1 MFCKYC
7 GNRLDDG
14 DRFCGAYGHPVDEK
28 PVQEAAPE
36 KVYKKQED
44 EAPKIRK
51 RNPEPEYDNRMTA
64 GMGYG
69 YRVDEDSDSE
79 DDDEDD
85 YEEEWE
91 REEKKEKITFAVL
104 GVIIVVLVVAI
115 VFGVVKLVGA
125 GAGGGDTKKVSQ
137 LNEQMKE
144 DMQKS
149 QERDDNETAEAAA
162 EEPETVAPEVTA
174 TPEPTQE
181 VVPTQEAEAATVAPT
196 QQATPEPTPEVVV
209 QEQNEAAASDAGAD
223 TGSGDYV
230 IPDSSTRYLTNAD
243 LNGLSE
249 WQIRIARNE
258 IYARHGR
265 IFKSDDLADYFAS
278 KSWYTPSVSADQFD
292 NSYLNSIEIENLKL
306 ITAYEKAHN
315 LNQ

>member
-1 MFCKYC
+1 
-7 GNRLDDG
+7 
-14 DRFCGAYGHPVDEK
+14 
-28 PVQEAAPE
+28 
-36 KVYKKQED
+36 
-44 EAPKIRK
+44 
-51 RNPEPEYDNRMTA
+51 
-64 GMGYG
+64 MGYG

-115 VFGVVKLVGA
+115 VFGVVKLV

>member
-14 DRFCGAYGHPVDEK
+14 DRFCGACGHPVDEK

-125 GAGGGDTKKVSQ
+125 GGGDTKKVSQ

-149 QERDDNETAEAAA
+149 QERDDNETAQAPA
-162 EEPETVAPEVTA
+162 EEPETVSPEVTA
-174 TPEPTQE
+174 TLEPTQE

>member
-7 GNRLDDG
+7 GNRLEDG
-14 DRFCGAYGHPVDEK
+14 DRFCGACGHPVEEK
-28 PVQEAAPE
+28 PMQETANE
-36 KVYKKQED
+36 DSYKKQE
-44 EAPKIRK
+44 EKVPRIKK
-51 RNPEPEYDNRMTA
+51 KKPEPEYDNRMTE

-69 YRVDEDSDSE
+69 YQMEQHPE
-79 DDDEDD
+79 DDDDD
-85 YEEEWE
+85 DEEEWE
-91 REEKKEKITFAVL
+91 REQKKEKITFAIL
-104 GVIIVVLVVAI
+104 GIIIVVLVVAI

-125 GAGGGDTKKVSQ
+125 GSGDTKKVPQ

-144 DMQKS
+144 DMQKI
-149 QERDDNETAEAAA
+149 QDRDEKDTEESEDASVADETVK
-162 EEPETVAPEVTA
+162 EPETVTPEVTA

-181 VVPTQEAEAATVAPT
+181 TSPAQEAE
-196 QQATPEPTPEVVV
+196 V
-209 QEQNEAAASDAGAD
+209 QEQHKEAEVNDAETASD
-223 TGSGDYV
+223 TGNSDYV
-230 IPDSSTRYLTNAD
+230 IPDSSTRYLTNTD
-243 LNGLSE
+243 LTGLSE
-249 WQIRIARNE
+249 WQMRIARNE

-292 NSYLNSIEIENLKL
+292 NSYLNAIEIENLKL

>member
-14 DRFCGAYGHPVDEK
+14 DRFCGACGHPVDEK

-125 GAGGGDTKKVSQ
+125 GGGDTKKVSQ

-162 EEPETVAPEVTA
+162 EEPETVAPEVT
-174 TPEPTQE
+174 
-181 VVPTQEAEAATVAPT
+181 
-196 QQATPEPTPEVVV
+196 ATPEPTPEVVV

>member
-14 DRFCGAYGHPVDEK
+14 DRFCGACGHPVDEK

-125 GAGGGDTKKVSQ
+125 GGGDTKKVSQ

-149 QERDDNETAEAAA
+149 QERDDNET
-162 EEPETVAPEVTA
+162 
-174 TPEPTQE
+174 
-181 VVPTQEAEAATVAPT
+181 AEAATVAPT

>member
-1 MFCKYC
+1 MIPSAASVM
-7 GNRLDDG
+7 NQ
-14 DRFCGAYGHPVDEK
+14 GAKIAKQASKGFLKTVAGKVTMTVAGLAAIGSIGTGIFLGANALQEK
-28 PVQEAAPE
+28 RTAPTPAPE
-36 KVYKKQED
+36 QQVQ
-44 EAPKIRK
+44 A
-51 RNPEPEYDNRMTA
+51 TA
-64 GMGYG
+64 
-69 YRVDEDSDSE
+69 
-79 DDDEDD
+79 
-85 YEEEWE
+85 
-91 REEKKEKITFAVL
+91 T
-104 GVIIVVLVVAI
+104 
-115 VFGVVKLVGA
+115 
-125 GAGGGDTKKVSQ
+125 
-137 LNEQMKE
+137 
-144 DMQKS
+144 
-149 QERDDNETAEAAA
+149 ET
-162 EEPETVAPEVTA
+162 PTA

>member
-7 GNRLDDG
+7 GNRLEDG
-14 DRFCGAYGHPVDEK
+14 DRFCGACGHPVEEK
-28 PVQEAAPE
+28 PMQETANE
-36 KVYKKQED
+36 DSYKKQE
-44 EAPKIRK
+44 EKVPRIKK
-51 RNPEPEYDNRMTA
+51 KKPEPEYDNRMTE

-69 YRVDEDSDSE
+69 YQMEQRPE
-79 DDDEDD
+79 DDDDD
-85 YEEEWE
+85 DEEEWE

-104 GVIIVVLVVAI
+104 GIIIVVLVVAI

-125 GAGGGDTKKVSQ
+125 GNGDTKKVPQ

-149 QERDDNETAEAAA
+149 QERDDNETAQAPA
-162 EEPETVAPEVTA
+162 EEPETVTPEVTA

-181 VVPTQEAEAATVAPT
+181 VVPTQEAEAAAVAPT

>member
-14 DRFCGAYGHPVDEK
+14 DRFCGACGHPVDEK
-28 PVQEAAPE
+28 PVQEAASE

-125 GAGGGDTKKVSQ
+125 GGGDTKKVSQ

-149 QERDDNETAEAAA
+149 QERDDNETAQAPA
-162 EEPETVAPEVTA
+162 EEPETVAPEVT
-174 TPEPTQE
+174 
-181 VVPTQEAEAATVAPT
+181 
-196 QQATPEPTPEVVV
+196 ATPEPTPEVVV

>member
-1 MFCKYC
+1 M
-7 GNRLDDG
+7 
-14 DRFCGAYGHPVDEK
+14 
-28 PVQEAAPE
+28 
-36 KVYKKQED
+36 
-44 EAPKIRK
+44 
-51 RNPEPEYDNRMTA
+51 
-64 GMGYG
+64 
-69 YRVDEDSDSE
+69 
-79 DDDEDD
+79 
-85 YEEEWE
+85 
-91 REEKKEKITFAVL
+91 
-104 GVIIVVLVVAI
+104 
-115 VFGVVKLVGA
+115 
-125 GAGGGDTKKVSQ
+125 
-137 LNEQMKE
+137 
-144 DMQKS
+144 
-149 QERDDNETAEAAA
+149 
-162 EEPETVAPEVTA
+162 APEVTA

-223 TGSGDYV
+223 TGSSDYV